1 MEILFTG
8 DVMLGRLVNSVLSN
22 NNYTYVWGDTI
33 DVIRNSDISLIN
45 LECAISS
52 KGKKWDKTFKVFHF
66 RSNPEAIDVLKI
78 AKIDYVS
85 LSNNHVLDYDVE
97 ALEETLELLDKN
109 GILHSGAGRDL
120 NEAMQP
126 AIIRCKVNSSKKIS
140 SIKDN
145 TSNNTQNIVIGNGDI
160 KKNGQGNYIRIGVV
174 SLTDN
179 QPEWEA
185 TKETPGINY
194 IPITLSSKE
203 EDNKYLDRLQ
213 FCIDNV
219 KKNSDI
225 VVVSSHVGP
234 HYRENPSFIYIKFAH
249 KIIDLGADIYWG
261 HSNHMPQ
268 GIEIYKNKIIMYD
281 CGDFIDDYAVDPHHR
296 NDLSFIFLIHI
307 DYLKEEEEEEDG
319 DIDNKSDSIQIKE
332 IELIPTII
340 HDYKANIAILD
351 DDDAEIALSNM
362 IKRCNYLKTKF
373 IVDKKS
379 KRIKIPLL

>member
-1 MEILFTG
+1 MKILFTG

-22 NNYTYVWGDTI
+22 EKFTYVWGDTI
-33 DVIRNSDISLIN
+33 DIIRSSDISLIN

-52 KGKKWDKTFKVFHF
+52 KGKKWDKTYKVFHF
-66 RSNPEAIDVLKI
+66 RTNPEATDVLKI
-78 AKIDYVS
+78 AGIDYVS

-97 ALEETLELLDKN
+97 ALEETIELLDKN
-109 GILHSGAGRDL
+109 RILHSGAGRDL

-126 AIIRCKVNSSKKIS
+126 AIIRYRVNSKKIS
-140 SIKDN
+140 SN
-145 TSNNTQNIVIGNGDI
+145 SNSSTIFKNIVTNNDDI
-160 KKNGQGNYIRIGVV
+160 KNNYNENYIRIGVV

-185 TKETPGINY
+185 TKETAGINY

-203 EDNKYLDRLQ
+203 EKYLDRLQ
-213 FCIDNV
+213 FCIESA

-234 HYRENPSFIYIKFAH
+234 HYRENPSSTYIKFAH

-281 CGDFIDDYAVDPHHR
+281 CGDFIDDYAVDPLHR
-296 NDLSFIFLIHI
+296 NDLSFIFLVYF
-307 DYLKEEEEEEDG
+307 DYLKDCKDNGSKSNLLTMEK
-319 DIDNKSDSIQIKE
+319 ID
-332 IELIPTII
+332 LIPTII
-340 HDYKANIAILD
+340 HDFKANIAMLD
-351 DDDAEIALSNM
+351 DADIVIDRM
-362 IKRCNYLKTKF
+362 IKRCSRLKTKC
-373 IVDKKS
+373 IIDNKS
-379 KRIKIPLL
+379 KIIRIPIL

>member
-1 MEILFTG
+1 MKILFTG

-22 NNYTYVWGDTI
+22 EKFTYVWGDTI
-33 DVIRNSDISLIN
+33 DIIRSSDISLIN

-52 KGKKWDKTFKVFHF
+52 KGKKWDKTYKVFHF
-66 RSNPEAIDVLKI
+66 RTNPEATDVLKI
-78 AKIDYVS
+78 AGIDYVS

-97 ALEETLELLDKN
+97 ALEETIELLDKN
-109 GILHSGAGRDL
+109 RILHSGAGRDL

-126 AIIRCKVNSSKKIS
+126 AIIRYRVNSKKIS
-140 SIKDN
+140 SN
-145 TSNNTQNIVIGNGDI
+145 SNSSTIFKNIVTNNDDI
-160 KKNGQGNYIRIGVV
+160 KNNYNENYIRIGVV

-185 TKETPGINY
+185 TKETAGINY

-203 EDNKYLDRLQ
+203 EKYLDRLQ
-213 FCIDNV
+213 FCIESA

-234 HYRENPSFIYIKFAH
+234 HYRENPSSTYIKFAH

-281 CGDFIDDYAVDPHHR
+281 CGDFIDDYAVDPLHR
-296 NDLSFIFLIHI
+296 NDLSFIFLVYF
-307 DYLKEEEEEEDG
+307 DYLKDCKDNGSKSNLLTMEK
-319 DIDNKSDSIQIKE
+319 ID
-332 IELIPTII
+332 LIPTII
-340 HDYKANIAILD
+340 HDFKANIAMLD
-351 DDDAEIALSNM
+351 DADIAIDRM
-362 IKRCNYLKTKF
+362 IKRCNHLKTKY

-379 KRIKIPLL
+379 KRIRIPIL

>member
-1 MEILFTG
+1 T
-8 DVMLGRLVNSVLSN
+8 N
-22 NNYTYVWGDTI
+22 N
-33 DVIRNSDISLIN
+33 
-45 LECAISS
+45 A
-52 KGKKWDKTFKVFHF
+52 
-66 RSNPEAIDVLKI
+66 
-78 AKIDYVS
+78 
-85 LSNNHVLDYDVE
+85 
-97 ALEETLELLDKN
+97 
-109 GILHSGAGRDL
+109 
-120 NEAMQP
+120 
-126 AIIRCKVNSSKKIS
+126 
-140 SIKDN
+140 
-145 TSNNTQNIVIGNGDI
+145 QNIVIGNGDI
-160 KKNGQGNYIRIGVV
+160 KKNDQGNYIRIGVV

-194 IPITLSSKE
+194 IPITLSSKEE

-249 KIIDLGADIYWG
+249 KIIDLGADIYCG

-281 CGDFIDDYAVDPHHR
+281 CGDFIDDYAVDPYHR

-307 DYLKEEEEEEDG
+307 DDLKKEDG
-319 DIDNKSDSIQIKE
+319 DMDNKSNSFKIKE

-340 HDYKANIAILD
+340 HDFKANFAML
-351 DDDAEIALSNM
+351 DDAEIASSNM
-362 IKRCNYLKTKF
+362 VKRCNYLKTRCV
-373 IVDKKS
+373 VDNNS
-379 KRIKIPLL
+379 KRIKIPLS

>member
-1 MEILFTG
+1 
-8 DVMLGRLVNSVLSN
+8 MLGRLVNSVLSN
-22 NNYTYVWGDTI
+22 DNYTYVWGDTI
-33 DVIRNSDISLIN
+33 DIIRNSDISLIN

-66 RSNPEAIDVLKI
+66 RANPEAIDVLKI

-126 AIIRCKVNSSKKIS
+126 AIIRYRVNSKKIS
-140 SIKDN
+140 IKDN
-145 TSNNTQNIVIGNGDI
+145 SSNNTHNILIGNGVI
-160 KKNGQGNYIRIGVV
+160 KKNDNGNHIRVGVV

-185 TKETPGINY
+185 TKETLGINY

-203 EDNKYLDRLQ
+203 EKKYLDRLQ
-213 FCIDNV
+213 FCIGSV

-234 HYRENPSFIYIKFAH
+234 HYRENPSSTYIKFAH

-307 DYLKEEEEEEDG
+307 DDLKEEDG
-319 DIDNKSDSIQIKE
+319 DKDNKSNLFQIKE

-340 HDYKANIAILD
+340 HDFKANIAMLD
-351 DDDAEIALSNM
+351 DAKIALSNM
-362 IKRCNYLKTKF
+362 IKRCNYLKTKC

>member
-1 MEILFTG
+1 MKIFFTG

-22 NNYTYVWGDTI
+22 DNYAYVWGDTI
-33 DVIRNSDISLIN
+33 DTIRKSDISLIN

-52 KGKKWDKTFKVFHF
+52 KGKKWDRTFKLFHF
-66 RSNPEAIDVLKI
+66 RADPQAIDVLKI

-109 GILHSGAGRDL
+109 GILYSGAGRCL

-126 AIIRCKVNSSKKIS
+126 AIIRCKVNPSKKIIS
-140 SIKDN
+140 SKDN
-145 TSNNTQNIVIGNGDI
+145 SSNNTQNIVTGNDNI
-160 KKNGQGNYIRIGVV
+160 TKKNDHGNYIHIGVV

-185 TKETPGINY
+185 TKETPGTNY
-194 IPITLSSKE
+194 IPITLFSKE
-203 EDNKYLDRLQ
+203 EEERYLDRIQ
-213 FCIDNV
+213 FCIDSA

-234 HYRENPSFIYIKFAH
+234 HYREDPSSIYINFAH

-307 DYLKEEEEEEDG
+307 DDLKKEDG
-319 DIDNKSDSIQIKE
+319 DIDNKSNSFKIKE
-332 IELIPTII
+332 IDLIPTII
-340 HDYKANIAILD
+340 HYFKANFAML
-351 DDDAEIALSNM
+351 DDAEIALSNM
-362 IKRCNYLKTKF
+362 VKRCNYLKTRC